1 MKVIRAKRIIIFV
14 CFAKQYR
21 NIKNPF
27 RELSF
32 KKGDIIYIRR
42 EIDKNW
48 FEGEHNATV
57 GLLPSNY
64 VEVGNKMHLLFKKL
78 GDVSINRFIL

>member
-1 MKVIRAKRIIIFV
+1 M
-14 CFAKQYR
+14 C
-21 NIKNPF
+21 

-32 KKGDIIYIRR
+32 KKGDVIYIRR

-48 FEGEHNATV
+48 FEGEHNAMV

-64 VEVGNKMHLLFKKL
+64 VEVCLFIVWLFKK
-78 GDVSINRFIL
+78 I

>member
-1 MKVIRAKRIIIFV
+1 MSAFTLTEYY
-14 CFAKQYR
+14 ALT
-21 NIKNPF
+21 NLKNFSMNVF

-32 KKGDIIYIRR
+32 KKGDVIYIRR

-48 FEGEHNATV
+48 FEGEHNAMV

-64 VEVGNKMHLLFKKL
+64 VEVCLF
-78 GDVSINRFIL
+78 VYCSIYEIILNA